1 MRISTELIIVI
12 VAIVLFYLRIAWL
25 RGKKK
30 RLERE
35 FALKRR
41 KVKGRSKGAMLPQKA
56 PGSPPYGITSWF
68 LVALAVLLMLV
79 GMLAYNKFTILSWEI
94 IKDPSMVE
102 TYAKYWHWA
111 VAAGVLVFA
120 FCFKIDLPR
129 LENEAE

>member
-12 VAIVLFYLRIAWL
+12 VAIALFYLRIAWL

-56 PGSPPYGITSWF
+56 PGSPPYGINSWF

-79 GMLAYNKFTILSWEI
+79 GVLAYNKFTILSWEI
-94 IKDPSMVE
+94 VKDPTWVE

-129 LENEAE
+129 EEKEEE